1 MIRLYLVP
9 GLAPSNWS
17 SLPRLLILVGYDG
30 TKEATAIVACHAL
43 CFIRLQEKFFIVFYL
58 VLVKISTLFTAF
70 FQSFCIVY
78 QFIFIVKPQ
87 EFSC

>member
-30 TKEATAIVACHAL
+30 AKEATAIVACHAL

-58 VLVKISTLFTAF
+58 VLVKKICFLRLF
-70 FQSFCIVY
+70 SFKICFNACIVY
-78 QFIFIVKPQ
+78 
-87 EFSC
+87 